1 MTSRRVFFVAADL
14 AVMFLQAAKFLA
26 VSKPLETPQH
36 KEHTHTRTLYRQIYG
51 WMDGWIDRQTDRY
64 IDGRVSPNVNFTSEK

>member
-1 MTSRRVFFVAADL
+1 MFFVAADL
-14 AVMFLQAAKFLA
+14 AIMFLQAAKFLA

-36 KEHTHTRTLYRQIYG
+36 KEHTHTHAHYIDRY
-51 WMDGWIDRQTDRY
+51 MDGWMDRQTDRY